1 MKQKR
6 IVTMPRIF
14 AILVVVA
21 ILGVTLGAGSA
32 LAARGGITGKP
43 GGGGNGGNGT
53 TATLT
58 VSPNPVPAYTHPA
71 VSGTGFTSGKELLVG
86 IPGDL
91 RFTRVTPDGNGSFSF
106 VYTARSLYPGYTYT
120 MEAWGNGK
128 GQTWE
133 LKASISFTVVP

>member
-58 VSPNPVPAYTHPA
+58 VSPNPVPCCGA
-71 VSGTGFTSGKELLVG
+71 VFDGTGTGFFPSSFAYVN
-86 IPGDL
+86 IH
-91 RFTRVTPDGNGSFSF
+91 TPQ
-106 VYTARSLYPGYTYT
+106 SLYATSVATDAAGNVFFQHATAEPGTYT
-120 MEAWGNGK
+120 VQVYQYNRHKLVLMA
-128 GQTWE
+128 Q
-133 LKASISFTVVP
+133 ASLVVQ

>member
-21 ILGVTLGAGSA
+21 ILGATLGAGSA
-32 LAARGGITGKP
+32 LAAKGGIAGKP

-58 VSPNPVPAYTHPA
+58 VSPNPVIA
-71 VSGTGFTSGKELLVG
+71 G
-86 IPGDL
+86 GDL
-91 RFTRVTPDGNGSFSF
+91 TVTGSGFKPDQWIYFSTTCYGSFNVAVDSAGNTSFTRPAPIGPGRCTFDAYQNG
-106 VYTARSLYPGYTYT
+106 
-120 MEAWGNGK
+120 GK
-128 GQTWE
+128 GKNAMT
-133 LKASISFTVVP
+133 LMATLTFDVVW